1 MVAFQSKII
10 PFCDTAVCDLDSH
23 ESNCPRCDSIAL
35 VLRDRST
42 MARISRSRGL
52 TTSLCRPPN
61 SAIAAKSPFLHFALL
76 LAVSLIVGWQPLFGT
91 FALARHADEYTHLL
105 LIVPISLSLIFTERL
120 RLKSAL
126 EPGIGLG
133 AVILFIAVLTACYS
147 RWVAAADTQLSVS
160 MLAMVLWW
168 IGSFVFCFGA
178 RAARLFLFPLC
189 FLFWMVP
196 IPAPL
201 LNKIIAF
208 WQQGSA
214 ISASMLFSALGIP
227 VTQDGILIS
236 IPGLTLEVAHECSS
250 LRSSLMLIVTSMV
263 LAHLF
268 LRSFWRKT
276 AVVLA
281 AIPLSIA
288 KNGLRI
294 FTIAMLGTRVD
305 PGFLHGNLHRHGGIV
320 FFLAAL
326 LVVLLLLWF
335 LNRGEN
341 RLRGNYSHQ
350 QKSDSVGQHVG

>member
-1 MVAFQSKII
+1 M
-10 PFCDTAVCDLDSH
+10 
-23 ESNCPRCDSIAL
+23 
-35 VLRDRST
+35 
-42 MARISRSRGL
+42 
-52 TTSLCRPPN
+52 TTSLSQQPK
-61 SAIAAKSPFLHFALL
+61 SAIAAKSAFLHFALL
-76 LAVSLIVGWQPLFGT
+76 LAVSLIVGWQPLLRT
-91 FALARHADEYTHLL
+91 FALALHADEYTHLL
-105 LIVPISLSLIFTERL
+105 LIIPISLCLIFTERL
-120 RLKSAL
+120 RLKLAL
-126 EPGIGLG
+126 EPGTGLG
-133 AVILFIAVLTACYS
+133 AGLLAIAIITAGYS
-147 RWVAAADTQLSVS
+147 RWLAAFYVQLSVS

-178 RAARLFLFPLC
+178 RAARLFLFPLG

-196 IPAPL
+196 IPAPV

-214 ISASMLFSALGIP
+214 LSASVLFSAFGIP
-227 VTQDGILIS
+227 VTQDGIVIS

-276 AVVLA
+276 AVVVV

-294 FTIAMLGTRVD
+294 FVIAMLGTRVD
-305 PGFLHGNLHRHGGIV
+305 PGFLHGEFHRHGGIV

-326 LVVLLLLWF
+326 LVVLLLLWL
-335 LNRGEN
+335 LNRGESQLS
-341 RLRGNYSHQ
+341 RSYSHQ
-350 QKSDSVGQHVG
+350 QKSESVGRRAV